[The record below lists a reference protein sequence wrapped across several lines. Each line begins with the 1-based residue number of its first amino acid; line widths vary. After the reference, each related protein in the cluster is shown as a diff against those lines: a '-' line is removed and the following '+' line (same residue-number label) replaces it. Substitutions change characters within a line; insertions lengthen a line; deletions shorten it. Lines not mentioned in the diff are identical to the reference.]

1 MLYNR
6 NFKIKIVFLHYQ
18 VNNLTKSQ
26 WNLYNSTNYKYTK
39 KMIQSMTGF
48 GKATC
53 EYGNKK
59 IVVEIKS
66 LNSKQLDVST
76 RISGLYRE
84 KDIEIRNELSQKL
97 ERGKIDFS
105 LYVDNSGKESV
116 TQINQSVV
124 ESYYQQI
131 KTLSDKIGIE
141 VPGNWF
147 EVLLRLPDTMKT
159 EIVELDENEWIEIR
173 KTMEIAIEQFTAFRV
188 QEGKSLEAV
197 FNNKIAHISQ
207 LLDEVAPF
215 EAERVEKIKARLEEN
230 LQALSDKIDYDK
242 NRLEQELIFYIEKLD
257 VNEEKVRLRNHLEYF
272 METMQ
277 HEKSPGKKL
286 GFIAQEIGREVNT
299 LGSKSNNSEMQK
311 IVVLMKD
318 DLEQIKE
325 QVLNV
330 L

>member
-1 MLYNR
+1 
-6 NFKIKIVFLHYQ
+6 
-18 VNNLTKSQ
+18 
-26 WNLYNSTNYKYTK
+26 
-39 KMIQSMTGF
+39 MIQSMTGF

-97 ERGKIDFS
+97 ERGKIDLS

-116 TQINQSVV
+116 TQINQSVI
-124 ESYYQQI
+124 EAYYEQI
-131 KTLSDKIGIE
+131 RTLSQNLDIE
-141 VPGNWF
+141 VPSNWF

-159 EIVELDENEWIEIR
+159 ETVEMDNNEWGEI
-173 KTMEIAIEQFTAFRV
+173 KKAIALAIDQLTEFRI
-188 QEGKSLEAV
+188 QEGKSLEGV
-197 FNNKIAHISQ
+197 FNTKIAHIVQ
-207 LLDEVAPF
+207 LLEETAPY
-215 EAERVEKIKARLEEN
+215 EMERVEKIKARLEEN

-257 VNEEKVRLRNHLEYF
+257 VNEEKVRLRNHLDYF
-272 METMQ
+272 IEIMQ

-286 GFIAQEIGREVNT
+286 GFIAQEIGREINT
-299 LGSKSNNSEMQK
+299 LGSKSNQSEMQK

>member
-1 MLYNR
+1 M
-6 NFKIKIVFLHYQ
+6 V
-18 VNNLTKSQ
+18 
-26 WNLYNSTNYKYTK
+26 
-39 KMIQSMTGF
+39 QSMTGF

-84 KDIEIRNELSQKL
+84 KDIEIRNEISNRL
-97 ERGKIDFS
+97 ERGKIDLS

-116 TQINQSVV
+116 TQINQTVI

-131 KTLSDKIGIE
+131 KTLSQNIGIE
-141 VPGNWF
+141 VPSNWF

-159 EIVELDENEWIEIR
+159 EMVELDDNEWIEIK
-173 KTMEIAIEQFTAFRV
+173 KTIGIAVDQLIDFRT
-188 QEGKSLEAV
+188 QEGKSLENV
-197 FNNKIAHISQ
+197 FVTKINHISQ
-207 LLDEVAPF
+207 LLNEIAPF
-215 EAERVEKIKARLEEN
+215 EAERIEKIKTRLEEN
-230 LQALSDKIDYDK
+230 LATLSDKIDYDK

-257 VNEEKVRLRNHLEYF
+257 VNEEKVRLRNHLTYF
-272 METMQ
+272 VETMQ
-277 HEKSPGKKL
+277 NEKSPGKKL
-286 GFIAQEIGREVNT
+286 GFIAQEMGREINT

>member
-1 MLYNR
+1 M
-6 NFKIKIVFLHYQ
+6 V
-18 VNNLTKSQ
+18 
-26 WNLYNSTNYKYTK
+26 
-39 KMIQSMTGF
+39 QSMTGF

-84 KDIEIRNELSQKL
+84 KDIEIRNELSQQL
-97 ERGKIDFS
+97 ERGKIEFA

-131 KTLSDKIGIE
+131 KQLSVNLGID
-141 VPGNWF
+141 VPANWF

-159 EIVELDENEWIEIR
+159 ETIEVEDEEWLEIL
-173 KTMEIAIEQFTAFRV
+173 KTITLAIAQLKEFRT
-188 QEGKSLEAV
+188 QEGKSLENV
-197 FNNKIAHISQ
+197 FVSKINHIAE
-207 LLDEVAPF
+207 LLDEVAPY
-215 EAERVEKIKARLEEN
+215 EQERVEKIKMRLEEN

-257 VNEEKVRLRNHLEYF
+257 VNEEKVRLKNHLNYF
-272 METMQ
+272 IETMN
-277 HEKSPGKKL
+277 HENSPGKKL

-299 LGSKSNNSEMQK
+299 LGSKSNHSEMQK

>member
-1 MLYNR
+1 
-6 NFKIKIVFLHYQ
+6 
-18 VNNLTKSQ
+18 
-26 WNLYNSTNYKYTK
+26 
-39 KMIQSMTGF
+39 MTGF

-66 LNSKQLDVST
+66 LNSKQLDLST

-84 KDIEIRNELSQKL
+84 KDIEIRTELSQQL
-97 ERGKIDFS
+97 ERGKIDFA

-116 TQINQSVV
+116 SQINQSVLMA
-124 ESYYQQI
+124 YYEQI
-131 KTLSDKIGIE
+131 KLISDNLKIE
-141 VPGNWF
+141 VPANWF
-147 EVLLRLPDTMKT
+147 DVLLRLPDALKT
-159 EIVELDENEWIEIR
+159 DTVEMDENEWVEI
-173 KTMEIAIEQFTAFRV
+173 KKAVNQAIEQLKEFRIK
-188 QEGKSLEAV
+188 EGKSLENV
-197 FNNKIAHISQ
+197 FITKINRIAE
-207 LLDEVAPF
+207 LLNQVTPF
-215 EAERVEKIKARLEEN
+215 ENERIEKIKVKLEEN
-230 LQALSDKIDYDK
+230 LQTISDKISYDK

-257 VNEEKVRLRNHLEYF
+257 VNEEKVRLKTHLDYF
-272 METMQ
+272 IETMN

-299 LGSKSNNSEMQK
+299 LGSKSNHSEMQK

-318 DLEQIKE
+318 ELEQIKE

>member
-1 MLYNR
+1 
-6 NFKIKIVFLHYQ
+6 
-18 VNNLTKSQ
+18 
-26 WNLYNSTNYKYTK
+26 
-39 KMIQSMTGF
+39 MIQSMTGF

-97 ERGKIDFS
+97 ERGKVDFS
-105 LYVDNSGKESV
+105 LYIDNSGKESV
-116 TQINQSVV
+116 SQINQSVV
-124 ESYYQQI
+124 EAYYQQI
-131 KTLSDKIGIE
+131 KALSDKIGID
-141 VPGNWF
+141 VPSNWF

-159 EIVELDENEWIEIR
+159 ETVELDENEWLEIR
-173 KTMEIAIEQFTAFRV
+173 KTIAVAIEQFNAFRV

-197 FNNKIAHISQ
+197 FVNKIAHISQ

-272 METMQ
+272 IETMQ

>member
-1 MLYNR
+1 
-6 NFKIKIVFLHYQ
+6 
-18 VNNLTKSQ
+18 
-26 WNLYNSTNYKYTK
+26 
-39 KMIQSMTGF
+39 MTGF

-97 ERGKIDFS
+97 ERGKIDLS

-116 TQINQSVV
+116 TQINQSVI

-131 KTLSDKIGIE
+131 KTLANNIGVD
-141 VPGNWF
+141 VPTNWF
-147 EVLLRLPDTMKT
+147 DILLRLPDTMKT
-159 EIVELDENEWIEIR
+159 ETVELDENEWIEIK
-173 KTMEIAIEQFTAFRV
+173 KTIGVAIAQLTEFRI
-188 QEGKSLEAV
+188 QEGKSLESV
-197 FNNKIAHISQ
+197 FNNKINHIGE
-207 LLDEVAPF
+207 LLLETAPF

-257 VNEEKVRLRNHLEYF
+257 VNEEKVRLRNHLDYF
-272 METMQ
+272 IETMQ

-286 GFIAQEIGREVNT
+286 GFIAQEIGREINT
-299 LGSKSNNSEMQK
+299 LGSKANNSDMQK

>member
-1 MLYNR
+1 
-6 NFKIKIVFLHYQ
+6 
-18 VNNLTKSQ
+18 
-26 WNLYNSTNYKYTK
+26 
-39 KMIQSMTGF
+39 MIQSMTGF

-53 EYGNKK
+53 EYANKK

-76 RISGLYRE
+76 RVSGLYRE
-84 KDIEIRNELSQKL
+84 KDIEIRNEVSLQL
-97 ERGKIDFS
+97 ERGKIDFA

-131 KTLSDKIGIE
+131 RQLSENIGIE
-141 VPGNWF
+141 VPSNWF

-159 EIVELDENEWIEIR
+159 ETVELDENEWLEIR
-173 KTMEIAIEQFTAFRV
+173 KTISEAVEQLRNFRI

-197 FNNKIAHISQ
+197 FNARIGHISE
-207 LLDEVAPF
+207 LLTQIEPF
-215 EAERVEKIKARLEEN
+215 EQERVEKIKTRLEEN
-230 LQALSDKIDYDK
+230 LQALSEKIDYDK

-257 VNEEKVRLRNHLEYF
+257 VNEEKVRLRNHLDYF
-272 METMQ
+272 IETMQ

-286 GFIAQEIGREVNT
+286 GFIAQEIGREINT
-299 LGSKSNNSEMQK
+299 LGSKSNHSEMQK
-311 IVVLMKD
+311 IVVMMKD

>member
-1 MLYNR
+1 
-6 NFKIKIVFLHYQ
+6 
-18 VNNLTKSQ
+18 
-26 WNLYNSTNYKYTK
+26 
-39 KMIQSMTGF
+39 MTGF
-48 GKATC
+48 GKAIC
-53 EYGNKK
+53 EFGNKK
-59 IVVEIKS
+59 IVVEVKS

-97 ERGKIDFS
+97 ERGKIDLS

-116 TQINQSVV
+116 TQINQTVI

-131 KTLSDKIGIE
+131 KSLSDKLGID
-141 VPGNWF
+141 VPANWF
-147 EVLLRLPDTMKT
+147 DVLLRLPDTMKT
-159 EIVELDENEWIEIR
+159 ETVELDENEWLEIR
-173 KTMEIAIEQFTAFRV
+173 KTMTTALEQLTLFRI
-188 QEGKSLEAV
+188 QEGKSLETV
-197 FNNKIAHISQ
+197 FNDKITHIGQ
-207 LLDEVAPF
+207 LLEETAPF

-230 LQALSDKIDYDK
+230 LQALSDKIDIDK

-257 VNEEKVRLRNHLEYF
+257 VNEEKVRLRNHLNYF

-286 GFIAQEIGREVNT
+286 GFIAQEIGREINT
-299 LGSKSNNSEMQK
+299 LGSKANNSEMQK

>member
-1 MLYNR
+1 
-6 NFKIKIVFLHYQ
+6 
-18 VNNLTKSQ
+18 
-26 WNLYNSTNYKYTK
+26 
-39 KMIQSMTGF
+39 MIQSMTGF

-84 KDIEIRNELSQKL
+84 KDIEIRNEISQKL
-97 ERGKIDFS
+97 ERGKIDLS

-116 TQINQSVV
+116 TLINQSVI

-131 KTLSDKIGIE
+131 KVLSDKLGIE
-141 VPGNWF
+141 VPANWF
-147 EVLLRLPDTMKT
+147 DVLLRLPDTMRT
-159 EIVELDENEWIEIR
+159 ETVELDENEWIEIR
-173 KTMEIAIEQFTAFRV
+173 KTIGLAIEQLVVFRI

-197 FNNKIAHISQ
+197 FNDKIAHIGQ
-207 LLDEVAPF
+207 LLIDVAPF
-215 EAERVEKIKARLEEN
+215 ESERVEKIKARLEET
-230 LQALSDKIDYDK
+230 LVALSDKIDYDK

-272 METMQ
+272 IETLQ

>member
-1 MLYNR
+1 
-6 NFKIKIVFLHYQ
+6 
-18 VNNLTKSQ
+18 
-26 WNLYNSTNYKYTK
+26 
-39 KMIQSMTGF
+39 MTGF

-59 IVVEIKS
+59 IVVEVKS
-66 LNSKQLDVST
+66 LNSKQMDVST

-97 ERGKIDFS
+97 ERGKIDLS
-105 LYVDNSGKESV
+105 LYVDNAGKESV
-116 TQINQSVV
+116 SQINQSVV

-131 KTLSDKIGIE
+131 KALSENLGID
-141 VPGNWF
+141 VPANWF
-147 EVLLRLPDTMKT
+147 DVLLRLPDTMKT
-159 EIVELDENEWIEIR
+159 ETVELDVNEWVEIK
-173 KTMEIAIEQFTAFRV
+173 KTIAEAIEQLTIFRI

-197 FNNKIAHISQ
+197 FTAKIKHIGQ
-207 LLDEVAPF
+207 LLDQVAPF
-215 EAERVEKIKARLEEN
+215 EAERVERIKTRLDEN

-257 VNEEKVRLRNHLEYF
+257 VNEEKVRLRNHLDYF
-272 METMQ
+272 TETMQ

-299 LGSKSNNSEMQK
+299 LGSKANHSEMQK